1 MRGVWWLAVG
11 GLGLMTGLPGVA
23 QLAPVTVT
31 ATPVLPSTPKENG
44 PPLVFYT
51 GEGQFEIIATEA
63 RAAQQALIMANSV
76 WRALAKP
83 MGLPVAGFS
92 SAVAVR
98 LVPEKDWTDPAFF
111 TVVAEPGGLVGVRI
125 CWGDKMDVR
134 IMRRA
139 LVQAVLL
146 RQAVAWH
153 GAKQGLTV
161 PLWLEQACSALGEVR
176 DRPAMLD
183 AMQQESAQLAPPR
196 LEELLK
202 WERGQA
208 EERGRVLAS
217 YWLFQHLQAESGD
230 APRWGRWVR
239 TILGGAEPMQT
250 LQDVY
255 GSDAWKKD
263 PALRELWWQVG
274 FHDERLTSTV
284 PLMSM
289 EETRNW
295 LADRCRW
302 LAVKGGREQVLG
314 LDDLWTFRKES
325 WIKTGMVER
334 SQQLQNQLPR
344 LHPFYKNAAISMGRM
359 YQAADKG
366 AEEEFKAAKQAL
378 SQDAIDGRE
387 LETATGAAL
396 DALEARK

>member
-1 MRGVWWLAVG
+1 MRGVRWLAVG
-11 GLGLMTGLPGVA
+11 GLGLMTGLCGLA
-23 QLAPVTVT
+23 QSAPVTVT
-31 ATPVLPSTPKENG
+31 ATPVSSTADGKNDA
-44 PPLVFYT
+44 PLVFYT
-51 GEGQFEIIATEA
+51 GDGQFEIIATEA
-63 RAAQQALIMANSV
+63 PAAQQALILANSV
-76 WRALAKP
+76 WRSLAKP
-83 MGLPVAGFS
+83 LGLPAAGFS

-98 LVPEKDWTDPAFF
+98 LVPAKDWTDPAFF

-125 CWGDKMDVR
+125 CWSDKIDAR

-139 LVQAVLL
+139 LVQAVIL

-161 PLWLEQACSALGEVR
+161 PLWLEQACTAQGEVR
-176 DRPAMLD
+176 DRPAMFD
-183 AMQQESAQLAPPR
+183 AMQQESAQLTPPP

-217 YWLFQHLQAESGD
+217 YWLFQYLQAESGD

-239 TILGGAEPMQT
+239 AVLGGADPMKA
-250 LQDVY
+250 LRDNY
-255 GSDAWKKD
+255 GAAWKD
-263 PALRELWWQVG
+263 ETSRELWWQVG

-302 LAVKGGREQVLG
+302 LAIKDGREQVLA
-314 LDDLWTFRKES
+314 LDDLWTLRKTP
-325 WIKTGMVER
+325 WIKNGMEER
-334 SQQLQNQLPR
+334 SQQLQNLLPR

-359 YQAADKG
+359 YQAAGKG

-387 LETATGAAL
+387 LENATGAAL
-396 DALEARK
+396 DELEARK

>member
-1 MRGVWWLAVG
+1 
-11 GLGLMTGLPGVA
+11 MTGLAGLA
-23 QLAPVTVT
+23 QSAPVTET
-31 ATPVLPSTPKENG
+31 AAPVLSAEPEKKGTL
-44 PPLVFYT
+44 LVFYT
-51 GEGQFEIIATEA
+51 GQGQFEIIATEA
-63 RAAQQALIMANSV
+63 RAAQDALVLANSV
-76 WRALAKP
+76 WRSLAKP
-83 MGLPVAGFS
+83 VGLPVSGFS

-98 LVPEKDWTDPAFF
+98 LVPEKDWTAPAFF

-125 CWGDKMDVR
+125 CRGDKVDAR

-161 PLWLEQACSALGEVR
+161 PLWLEQACVALGEVR

-183 AMQQESAQLAPPR
+183 AMQQESEQLAPPP
-196 LEELLK
+196 LEELLR
-202 WERGQA
+202 WQRGQA

-217 YWLFQHLQAESGD
+217 YWLFQHLQDESGD
-230 APRWGRWVR
+230 MPRWARSVR
-239 TILGGAEPMQT
+239 AITGGADPMKA
-250 LQDVY
+250 LQDNY
-255 GSDAWKKD
+255 GTAWKD
-263 PALRELWWQVG
+263 ADSRELWWQVG
-274 FHDERLTSTV
+274 FHNERLTSTV

-289 EETRNW
+289 GDSRDW

-302 LAVKGGREQVLG
+302 LAVKNGREQVLA
-314 LDDLWTFRKES
+314 LDDLWTLRKES

-359 YQAADKG
+359 YQAAGKG
-366 AEEEFKAAKQAL
+366 SEEEFKAAKLAL
-378 SQDAIDGRE
+378 SQDATDGRE
-387 LETATGAAL
+387 LEAASGAAL
-396 DALEARK
+396 DELEARK

>member
-1 MRGVWWLAVG
+1 MRGVWWFAVG
-11 GLGLMTGLPGVA
+11 GLGLMTGLSGVA

-31 ATPVLPSTPKENG
+31 ATPLSPTAPEKNG

-125 CWGDKMDVR
+125 CWSDKLDGR

-153 GAKQGLTV
+153 GAKNGLTV
-161 PLWLEQACSALGEVR
+161 PLWLEQACAALGEVR

-208 EERGRVLAS
+208 EERGWVLAS
-217 YWLFQHLQAESGD
+217 YWLFQHLQDESGD
-230 APRWGRWVR
+230 MPRWARSVR
-239 TILGGAEPMQT
+239 AILGGADPMKA
-250 LQDVY
+250 LQDNY
-255 GSDAWKKD
+255 GTAWKD
-263 PALRELWWQVG
+263 ADSRELWWQVG
-274 FHDERLTSTV
+274 FHNERLTSTV

-302 LAVKGGREQVLG
+302 LAIKNGREQVLA

-359 YQAADKG
+359 YQAAGKG
-366 AEEEFKAAKQAL
+366 AAEEFKAAKLAL
-378 SQDAIDGRE
+378 SQDATDGRE
-387 LETATGAAL
+387 LEAASGAAL
-396 DALEARK
+396 DELEARK